1 MTTPTTSATT
11 SLGLPPPPLLVTT
24 QTQASESGSEAT
36 PPQTTPQIMN
46 AGGAGTSPSF
56 LNMAL
61 QQAALY
67 SAIAG
72 GGANPVG
79 GAGAALQPVM
89 VSD

>member
-1 MTTPTTSATT
+1 MPTTSATT

-24 QTQASESGSEAT
+24 QTQASESGSEVT
-36 PPQTTPQIMN
+36 PPRTTPQIMN
-46 AGGAGTSPSF
+46 TGGAGTSPSF
-56 LNMAL
+56 LNMAAL